1 MAHKSKNEKGVQTWS
16 KTLEKMFAK
25 IGLVLVGNPVGD
37 PVWERLE
44 NGLRETVF
52 KPFWNSSGTVQTLL
66 FKRPSSGFITI

>member
-37 PVWERLE
+37 PVGDPVWERFG
-44 NGLRETVF
+44 NGLEVLKLFFNR
-52 KPFWNSSGTVQTLL
+52 SGTV
-66 FKRPSSGFITI
+66 